1 MLDFVTKHEF
11 TGCYVTVNPI
21 LTRGR
26 RDPMVDLPDMDL
38 THIFLH
44 DVWTETADVDDA
56 KGRIK
61 VYEKADG
68 HEGLF

>member
-11 TGCYVTVNPI
+11 TGSSVTVQPI

-44 DVWTETADVDDA
+44 VVWTETADVDDA
-56 KGRIK
+56 
-61 VYEKADG
+61 
-68 HEGLF
+68 